1 MKSIDYNYIAIMI
14 NSFSGVPIRIYKD
27 NKLAFY
33 YSIIP
38 PLILLKIQFRYISQI
53 FLSFLIISVIFLQHI
68 LVTMALSTPTNIRL

>member
-33 YSIIP
+33 YSSVN
-38 PLILLKIQFRYISQI
+38 LIKDPISIYQSDI
-53 FLSFLIISVIFLQHI
+53 LSFLIISVIFLQHI

>member
-14 NSFSGVPIRIYKD
+14 NNFSGVPIRIYKD

-33 YSIIP
+33 HSSVNLIKDPISIY
-38 PLILLKIQFRYISQI
+38 QSDI
-53 FLSFLIISVIFLQHI
+53 FKLSDHIGYFLQHI

>member
-33 YSIIP
+33 YSSVN
-38 PLILLKIQFRYISQI
+38 LIKDPISIYQSDI
-53 FLSFLIISVIFLQHI
+53 F
-68 LVTMALSTPTNIRL
+68 

>member
-33 YSIIP
+33 YSSVN
-38 PLILLKIQFRYISQI
+38 LIKDPISIYQSDI
-53 FLSFLIISVIFLQHI
+53 LSFLIISVIFSQHI